1 MEESQMWLW
10 FWIGVALLV
19 GIGEVMTT
27 GLFLGTVAVAAV
39 ITALTARW
47 LPLEGQM
54 AVFAV
59 SALGGLFLVRPIIVR
74 ALGWTQLS
82 RPARG
87 LAPTHLEGKRAVVT
101 RTVDDEAGQIR
112 VGEGEFWSARSYSPD
127 ESIPVGTPVE
137 ILLADGFIARVSPLA
152 ADPLIKEHAEVT
164 IQKGSV

>member
-1 MEESQMWLW
+1 MSLW
-10 FWIGVALLV
+10 FWIGIALLV
-19 GIGEVMTT
+19 GIGEIMTT
-27 GLFLGTVAVAAV
+27 GLFLGTVSVAAV

-59 SALGGLFLVRPIIVR
+59 TALGGLFLVRPIVVR

-112 VGEGEFWSARSYSPD
+112 VGEGEFWSARSYSPA
-127 ESIPVGTPVE
+127 ESIPVGTTVE
-137 ILLADGFIARVSPLA
+137 ILLADGFIARVSRLA
-152 ADPLIKEHAEVT
+152 ADPLIKGHAET
-164 IQKGSV
+164 TSQKGSM